1 MPFKYS
7 LNWFSNQYLA
17 PSCCSLLAVVVLAAF
32 MFAGVVVVVLAPST
46 GLNMAAG
53 GSAMANGTFSE
64 KVLRDKTYTI
74 RHQGSFKK
82 IYLKYMYTFVQYK
95 QEAQHL
101 KVKTHKK

>member
-64 KVLRDKTYTI
+64 KVLRDKTYTRI
-74 RHQGSFKK
+74 PPPSPPRKLQKNLLK
-82 IYLKYMYTFVQYK
+82 IYEHFCTV
-95 QEAQHL
+95 
-101 KVKTHKK
+101 

>member
-17 PSCCSLLAVVVLAAF
+17 PSCCSLLAVVGFVVRAPF
-32 MFAGVVVVVLAPST
+32 MVAGVVVVVLAPST

-64 KVLRDKTYTI
+64 KVLRDKTFTRI
-74 RHQGSFKK
+74 PPPSPPRKLQKN
-82 IYLKYMYTFVQYK
+82 L
-95 QEAQHL
+95 L
-101 KVKTHKK
+101 KV

>member
-17 PSCCSLLAVVVLAAF
+17 PSCCSLLAVVGFVVLAPF
-32 MFAGVVVVVLAPST
+32 MVAGVVVAVLAPST

-64 KVLRDKTYTI
+64 KVLRDKTFTRI
-74 RHQGSFKK
+74 PPPSPPRKLQKNLLK
-82 IYLKYMYTFVQYK
+82 IYVHFCTV
-95 QEAQHL
+95 
-101 KVKTHKK
+101 